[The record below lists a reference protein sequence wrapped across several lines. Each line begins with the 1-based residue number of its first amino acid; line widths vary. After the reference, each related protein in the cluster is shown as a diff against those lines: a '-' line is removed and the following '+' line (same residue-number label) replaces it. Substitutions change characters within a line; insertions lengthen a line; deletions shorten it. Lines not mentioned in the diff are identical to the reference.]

1 MEFQRTGPTKVHED
15 NAACIAITAK
25 PVHRTRSKHIC
36 VKYQN
41 VQEAFQNG
49 EIELIQV
56 WTSHQVA
63 DIFTKSLGP
72 SDFIRC
78 RETLMGRVP
87 YSELV
92 AKHMKPGVDPSQ
104 QPGSKKAKAA
114 VAAMEEY
121 RVSETWPSFQVPMDV
136 SHYGAA
142 ILGFEVD
149 SNPGYGEEVTMP
161 ELLCEE
167 EED

>member
-1 MEFQRTGPTKVHED
+1 
-15 NAACIAITAK
+15 
-25 PVHRTRSKHIC
+25 
-36 VKYQN
+36 
-41 VQEAFQNG
+41 
-49 EIELIQV
+49 
-56 WTSHQVA
+56 
-63 DIFTKSLGP
+63 
-72 SDFIRC
+72 
-78 RETLMGRVP
+78 MGRVP
-87 YSELV
+87 YSDLV

-114 VAAMEEY
+114 IAAMEEY
-121 RVSETWPSFQVPMDV
+121 RVSSTSPSFLVPMEI